1 MFLQGYQPQTLV
13 VMLIQ
18 GRAVEPWQVCCSWT
32 TCRTASVV
40 PTVTRSQSSSQSVGH
55 VISTSTPCSSR
66 LPYRMASMT
75 MTTTVFCATDCQWYL
90 WWWTHCQL
98 QTGVCVCV
106 CVCVIYFGTRESAMC
121 GGIVYGSKF
130 VVVFMKWGGA
140 MCGTTR
146 SNPRLYNY
154 VHIMYAGWYWTEAH
168 QFSWTFTLFR

>member
-55 VISTSTPCSSR
+55 VISTSTHCSSR

-75 MTTTVFCATDCQWYL
+75 MTTTVFYATDCQWYL
-90 WWWTHCQL
+90 WWWTDCQL
-98 QTGVCVCV
+98 QTGVCVCNLFWNQGKCHV
-106 CVCVIYFGTRESAMC
+106 WWYCVWQQVHCGIYEMRWCDVRNNKNLLF
-121 GGIVYGSKF
+121 
-130 VVVFMKWGGA
+130 
-140 MCGTTR
+140 
-146 SNPRLYNY
+146 RLCNY
-154 VHIMYAGWYWTEAH
+154 AHIMYAGRYWTEAH

>member
-1 MFLQGYQPQTLV
+1 MFLQGYQPKTLV

-40 PTVTRSQSSSQSVGH
+40 PTVTRSQNSSQSVGH

-98 QTGVCVCV
+98 QTGVCGCFNLFWYQAKCHVWWYCV
-106 CVCVIYFGTRESAMC
+106 WQQVHSGCYEMRWCDVQNKKKQALPVQMC
-121 GGIVYGSKF
+121 AHNLCCLVQN
-130 VVVFMKWGGA
+130 
-140 MCGTTR
+140 R
-146 SNPRLYNY
+146 SPSIFINIHP
-154 VHIMYAGWYWTEAH
+154 V
-168 QFSWTFTLFR
+168 